1 MTCKWI
7 IKKKYI
13 YAHINMLL
21 LLPVVPLTYWSAINV
36 LGLFQQETVRDMVTS
51 PLNTLLALFEA
62 PSKVIQK
69 RFDKLLDY
77 DSMQR
82 KVTDGR
88 VRVIT
93 CTALC

>member
-1 MTCKWI
+1 M
-7 IKKKYI
+7 
-13 YAHINMLL
+13 
-21 LLPVVPLTYWSAINV
+21 
-36 LGLFQQETVRDMVTS
+36 LGLLQQETVRDMVTS

-62 PSKVIQK
+62 PGKVIQK

-88 VRVIT
+88 VRVIFP
-93 CTALC
+93 LCYFWPSFLANSFRPILNTPSHSCV

>member
-1 MTCKWI
+1 
-7 IKKKYI
+7 
-13 YAHINMLL
+13 
-21 LLPVVPLTYWSAINV
+21 
-36 LGLFQQETVRDMVTS
+36 MVTS

-62 PSKVIQK
+62 PGKVIQK

-93 CTALC
+93 CTAFCLIKVKHM